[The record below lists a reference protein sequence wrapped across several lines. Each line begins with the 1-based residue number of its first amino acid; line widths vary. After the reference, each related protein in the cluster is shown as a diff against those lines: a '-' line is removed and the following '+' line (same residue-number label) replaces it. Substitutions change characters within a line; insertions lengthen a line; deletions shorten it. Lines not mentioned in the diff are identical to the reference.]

1 MEHEGVCNSY
11 ALAFYTMTTAEGIP
25 CRYISGIST
34 NSVGKTGGHAWNQV
48 KVGDKWYYIDCTW
61 DDPVG
66 GGYENYK
73 YYLSESLWSDHI
85 AETAKD
91 LSEDGKYDWEHY
103 YLTGADYAR

>member
-1 MEHEGVCNSY
+1 MH
-11 ALAFYTMTTAEGIP
+11 GI
-25 CRYISGIST
+25 RLRLTESGIILI
-34 NSVGKTGGHAWNQV
+34 VQ
-48 KVGDKWYYIDCTW
+48 

-73 YYLSESLWSDHI
+73 YYLSESLWADHI

-91 LSEDGKYDWEHY
+91 LAEDGKYDWEHY

>member
-1 MEHEGVCNSY
+1 MPKCAVVNNDGLVVNIIIADPSVDSLPE
-11 ALAFYTMTTAEGIP
+11 
-25 CRYISGIST
+25 ST
-34 NSVGKTGGHAWNQV
+34 LIECDDNV
-48 KVGDKWYYIDCTW
+48 YIDCTW